1 MLVPTSGP
9 RSLLLGGVYV
19 ERSRRHPTM
28 KRSHIQFDTSGDAS
42 STSPQGDFTP
52 EDLPQQ
58 TQHVP
63 KISRRI
69 RACTECKRHKVRC
82 DMKAGESICSRCQ
95 RMSLECIVNKS
106 LQTLLEDEAEWK
118 NVIEL
123 AMTDLLRKAQL
134 PELSYYYAGSGS
146 IDTPSKKSRR
156 KESTG
161 SLDETGRTI
170 EKHGGNASV
179 YNSTARLMGSSSS
192 NYTFSQHQSQ
202 YSIDR
207 EENAATS
214 LVTAPMGSLYEVTQL
229 SENRESL
236 PAQRHVPDQALVT
249 DFISRG
255 VVELQE
261 AEELFHHFE
270 QVLNRYLWDGA
281 LLAQKDLT
289 TVRRSS
295 SMLSAAILAVTAL
308 HLPSKERTFDTC
320 YTEFA
325 RLASESMLGHHHTL
339 DDIRALCIGAFWLA
353 DVSWKLSGYAVRIA
367 TERNL
372 HQFYRKAVQGSPEH
386 KEQARLWYLLY
397 TLEHH
402 FSIAY
407 GRPPIIHEDASIT
420 QHNSF
425 TQSPSVSQG
434 DLRLHSQVDLFIIL
448 TRIYF
453 AFGPDVDLDVPESDF
468 PKIDQFDS
476 DLDGW
481 KSAWLPRLAGSR
493 HVGAYPY
500 KAVDMHYHFSRLQL
514 NSVALRT
521 YHSSTSSKAMSPE
534 RRKRANIAIESAIAT
549 LNVVL
554 GERDIQR
561 ALVGVPLYLHSMIT
575 FAAVFLLKIA
585 AKACSTGPNAGR
597 LDPKNS
603 IASAGLLVDVGYVR
617 VLVGRIVEMMVSCSQ
632 RASERHLSHH
642 IARGLRKMLTGL
654 EEWEKRNGS
663 QQNQGSTSQEVP
675 SLFKPVINPGAQILG
690 ERDTILTHPPPLLGV
705 APLSAERSNGFES
718 VMGPAQTDS
727 GLSEGSID
735 PMMADLWGFDEEYF
749 PTGVF
754 DFLQSQ
760 MPA

>member
-1 MLVPTSGP
+1 
-9 RSLLLGGVYV
+9 
-19 ERSRRHPTM
+19 M
-28 KRSHIQFDTSGDAS
+28 KRSRIQFEANGEAS
-42 STSPQGDFTP
+42 SDSPPQGAFTP
-52 EDLPQQ
+52 EDRPH
-58 TQHVP
+58 HVP

-82 DMKAGESICSRCQ
+82 DMKATDSVCSRCQ
-95 RMSLECIVNKS
+95 RMGLECVVNKS

-118 NVIEL
+118 SMIES
-123 AMTDLLRKAQL
+123 AMTDLLRKSQL
-134 PELSYYYAGSGS
+134 PELSYYQAGGT
-146 IDTPSKKSRR
+146 IETPSNKRGRKDSTVSTDDNGLVQHRR
-156 KESTG
+156 AEPVDNTMRNG
-161 SLDETGRTI
+161 
-170 EKHGGNASV
+170 
-179 YNSTARLMGSSSS
+179 TAARS
-192 NYTFSQHQSQ
+192 NYGFPQQQ
-202 YSIDR
+202 PRYSLDR
-207 EENAATS
+207 EEAGATS

-229 SENRESL
+229 SENRESSPGQKL
-236 PAQRHVPDQALVT
+236 APDQALVT
-249 DFISRG
+249 DLISRG
-255 VVELQE
+255 VVDIQE
-261 AEELFHHFE
+261 AEELFYQFD

-281 LLAQKDLT
+281 LLAHKDLKS
-289 TVRRSS
+289 VRRSS

-308 HLPSKERTFDTC
+308 HMPTKERTFDTC

-372 HQFYRKAVQGSPEH
+372 HQFFRKATQGSPEH
-386 KEQARLWYLLY
+386 MEQARLWYLLY

-407 GRPPIIHEDASIT
+407 GRPPMIHEDASIT
-420 QHNSF
+420 QHNIF
-425 TQSPSVSQG
+425 TQNPSISQG

-453 AFGPDVDLDVPESDF
+453 AFGPDVDLEVPESDF
-468 PKIDQFDS
+468 PKIDQYDV
-476 DLDGW
+476 DIGDW

-493 HVGAYPY
+493 YVGAYPY
-500 KAVDMHYHFSRLQL
+500 KAVYMHYHFSRLQL

-521 YHSSTSSKAMSPE
+521 YHSSTSSGQMSFE
-534 RRKRANIAIESAIAT
+534 RRKRANIAVESAIAT
-549 LNVVL
+549 LQVCL
-554 GERDIQR
+554 DERDIQL

-585 AKACSTGPNAGR
+585 AKVCSNGAIPGSQGKRT
-597 LDPKNS
+597 S
-603 IASAGLLVDVGYVR
+603 IASAGLHVDVSYVR
-617 VLVGRIVEMMVSCSQ
+617 VLVGRVVELMVSCSQ

-654 EEWEKRNGS
+654 EEWEKRTAGTQHS
-663 QQNQGSTSQEVP
+663 MGSTAQEAH
-675 SLFKPVINPGAQILG
+675 SLFKPVVIPGAQMLG
-690 ERDTILTHPPPLLGV
+690 ERDTILNHPPPLLGV
-705 APLSAERSNGFES
+705 APLSAERSNGFEPP
-718 VMGPAQTDS
+718 MTPGKLEP
-727 GLSEGSID
+727 GLSEGSDD
-735 PMMADLWGFDEEYF
+735 PMMADLWGFDEDYF

>member
-1 MLVPTSGP
+1 
-9 RSLLLGGVYV
+9 
-19 ERSRRHPTM
+19 M
-28 KRSHIQFDTSGDAS
+28 KRNRIQFEANDDTSSA
-42 STSPQGDFTP
+42 SPQGGFTP
-52 EDLPQQ
+52 EDSRQA
-58 TQHVP
+58 HIP

-82 DMKAGESICSRCQ
+82 DMKAGESECSRCR
-95 RMSLECIVNKS
+95 RMSLDCVVNKS

-118 NVIEL
+118 TVIEL

-134 PELSYYYAGSGS
+134 PELSYYQAGGRS
-146 IDTPSKKSRR
+146 IETPSKKSRR
-156 KESTG
+156 KESTV
-161 SLDETGRTI
+161 SVDETGHI
-170 EKHGGNASV
+170 FGNHGRNRAME
-179 YNSTARLMGSSSS
+179 NTAGSGTGSSSS
-192 NYTFSQHQSQ
+192 NYAFSQHQPQ
-202 YSIDR
+202 YSMDR
-207 EENAATS
+207 EETSATS
-214 LVTAPMGSLYEVTQL
+214 LVTAPMGTLYEVTQL
-229 SENRESL
+229 SENREGS
-236 PAQRHVPDQALVT
+236 PGHDYAPDQALAT

-255 VVELQE
+255 VVDLQE
-261 AEELFHHFE
+261 AEELFYHFD

-281 LLAQKDLT
+281 LLAHKDLT
-289 TVRRSS
+289 AARKSS

-325 RLASESMLGHHHTL
+325 KLASESMLGHHHTL

-372 HQFYRKAVQGSPEH
+372 HQFYRKAIQGSPEH

-420 QHNSF
+420 QHNNF
-425 TQSPSVSQG
+425 TQSASVSQG

-453 AFGPDVDLDVPESDF
+453 SFGPDVDLEVPESEF
-468 PKIDQFDS
+468 PKIDQFDVDLS
-476 DLDGW
+476 DW

-500 KAVDMHYHFSRLQL
+500 KAVYMHYHFSRLQL

-521 YHSSTSSKAMSPE
+521 YHSSTSSKVMSPE

-549 LNVVL
+549 LKVVL
-554 GERDIQR
+554 DERDIQR
-561 ALVGVPLYLHSMIT
+561 ALVGIPLYLHSMIT

-585 AKACSTGPNAGR
+585 AKACSNGPNSGGQSQN
-597 LDPKNS
+597 NS
-603 IASAGLLVDVGYVR
+603 IASAGLLVDIGYVQ
-617 VLVGRIVEMMVSCSQ
+617 VLVGRIIELMVSCSQ

-654 EEWEKRNGS
+654 EEWEKRNGGHKS
-663 QQNQGSTSQEVP
+663 LGPTPQETP
-675 SLFKPVINPGAQILG
+675 SLFKPVIIPGAQILG
-690 ERDTILTHPPPLLGV
+690 ERDTILNHPPPLLGV
-705 APLSAERSNGFES
+705 APLSAERGNVFEPVVTS
-718 VMGPAQTDS
+718 KPES

-735 PMMADLWGFDEEYF
+735 PMMADLWGFDEDYF

>member
-1 MLVPTSGP
+1 
-9 RSLLLGGVYV
+9 
-19 ERSRRHPTM
+19 M
-28 KRSHIQFDTSGDAS
+28 KRNHIQFESNGDAS
-42 STSPQGDFTP
+42 SASPQDGFTP
-52 EDLPQQ
+52 EDHSRQA
-58 TQHVP
+58 HVP

-82 DMKAGESICSRCQ
+82 DMKTGESDCSRCR
-95 RMSLECIVNKS
+95 RMGLDCVVNKS

-134 PELSYYYAGSGS
+134 PEISYYQAGGRS
-146 IDTPSKKSRR
+146 IETPSKKSRR
-156 KESTG
+156 KESTV
-161 SLDETGRTI
+161 SVDETGHAIR
-170 EKHGGNASV
+170 HNGGNISIDNTAGP
-179 YNSTARLMGSSSS
+179 STGSSSS
-192 NYTFSQHQSQ
+192 NYAFSQHQPQ
-202 YSIDR
+202 YSMDR
-207 EENAATS
+207 EETSATS

-229 SENRESL
+229 SENREGS
-236 PAQRHVPDQALVT
+236 PGQKYAPDQALAT

-255 VVELQE
+255 VVDLRE
-261 AEELFHHFE
+261 AEELFYHFD

-281 LLAQKDLT
+281 LLAHKDLT
-289 TVRRSS
+289 ATRKSS

-325 RLASESMLGHHHTL
+325 KLASESMLGHHHTL

-372 HQFYRKAVQGSPEH
+372 HQFYRKAIQGSPEH

-420 QHNSF
+420 QHNIF
-425 TQSPSVSQG
+425 TQSASVSQG

-453 AFGPDVDLDVPESDF
+453 AFGPDVDLEVPETEF
-468 PKIDQFDS
+468 PKIDQFDI
-476 DLDGW
+476 DLGDW

-500 KAVDMHYHFSRLQL
+500 KAVYMHYHFSRLQL
-514 NSVALRT
+514 NSVALRA

-549 LNVVL
+549 LKVVL
-554 GERDIQR
+554 DERDIQL

-585 AKACSTGPNAGR
+585 AKVCSNGPNSGGQGQ
-597 LDPKNS
+597 NSS
-603 IASAGLLVDVGYVR
+603 IASAGLHVDIGYVR

-654 EEWEKRNGS
+654 EEWEKRNCGQKS
-663 QQNQGSTSQEVP
+663 LGPNPQES
-675 SLFKPVINPGAQILG
+675 SLFKPVIIPGAQILG
-690 ERDTILTHPPPLLGV
+690 ERDTILNHPPPLLGV
-705 APLSAERSNGFES
+705 APLSAERGNGFES
-718 VMGPAQTDS
+718 LTSKPET

-735 PMMADLWGFDEEYF
+735 PMMADLWGFDEDYF

>member
-1 MLVPTSGP
+1 
-9 RSLLLGGVYV
+9 
-19 ERSRRHPTM
+19 M
-28 KRSHIQFDTSGDAS
+28 KRNRIHFEGNGDAS
-42 STSPQGDFTP
+42 SASPQGAFTP
-52 EDLPQQ
+52 EDHSRQS
-58 TQHVP
+58 QHVP

-82 DMKAGESICSRCQ
+82 DMKTGESSCSRCR
-95 RMSLECIVNKS
+95 RMGLECIVNKS

-118 NVIEL
+118 TMIEL
-123 AMTDLLRKAQL
+123 AMTDLLRKSQL
-134 PELSYYYAGSGS
+134 PELSYYQAGGGS
-146 IDTPSKKSRR
+146 IETPSKKRSR
-156 KESTG
+156 KESTVSVDDVG
-161 SLDETGRTI
+161 YAYGHHKSASADTPL
-170 EKHGGNASV
+170 GGA
-179 YNSTARLMGSSSS
+179 TGSSSS
-192 NYTFSQHQSQ
+192 TYTFPTQQQSQ

-207 EENAATS
+207 EETGATS

-229 SENRESL
+229 SENRESS
-236 PAQRHVPDQALVT
+236 PTQSFPSDQALVT

-255 VVELQE
+255 VVDLQE
-261 AEELFHHFE
+261 AEELFYHFD

-281 LLAQKDLT
+281 LLPHKDLAS
-289 TVRRSS
+289 VRRSS
-295 SMLSAAILAVTAL
+295 SLMSAAILAVTAL
-308 HLPSKERTFDTC
+308 HMPTKERTFDTC

-325 RLASESMLGHHHTL
+325 KLASESMLGHHHTM
-339 DDIRALCIGAFWLA
+339 DDVRALCIGAFWLA

-407 GRPPIIHEDASIT
+407 GRPPIIHEDQAIT
-420 QHNSF
+420 QHNTF
-425 TQSPSVSQG
+425 TQTPSITQG

-453 AFGPDVDLDVPESDF
+453 AFGPDVDLEVAESDF
-468 PKIDQFDS
+468 PKIDQYDV
-476 DLDGW
+476 DLGHW

-500 KAVDMHYHFSRLQL
+500 KAVYMHYHFSRLQL

-521 YHSSTSSKAMSPE
+521 YHSSTSSRSMSPE

-549 LNVVL
+549 LQVVL
-554 GERDIQR
+554 EERDIQR

-585 AKACSTGPNAGR
+585 AKTCSNGSNTQS
-597 LDPKNS
+597 NS
-603 IASAGLLVDVGYVR
+603 IASASLLVDIGYVR
-617 VLVGRIVEMMVSCSQ
+617 ILVGQIVEMMVSCSQ

-654 EEWEKRNGS
+654 EEWEKRNGGPS
-663 QQNQGSTSQEVP
+663 SMGPTSQETS
-675 SLFKPVINPGAQILG
+675 SLFKPVIIPGAQILG
-690 ERDTILTHPPPLLGV
+690 ERDTILNHPPPLLGV
-705 APLSAERSNGFES
+705 APLSAERSNGFEPT
-718 VMGPAQTDS
+718 VTGKPEP
-727 GLSEGSID
+727 GLSEGSMD
-735 PMMADLWGFDEEYF
+735 PMMADLWGFDEDYF

>member
-1 MLVPTSGP
+1 
-9 RSLLLGGVYV
+9 
-19 ERSRRHPTM
+19 M
-28 KRSHIQFDTSGDAS
+28 KRNRTLFESNGEAS
-42 STSPQGDFTP
+42 SVSPQGGFPP
-52 EDLPQQ
+52 EDHSRS
-58 TQHVP
+58 QHVP
-63 KISRRI
+63 KISRKI

-82 DMKAGESICSRCQ
+82 DMKTGESVCSRCR
-95 RMSLECIVNKS
+95 RMGLDCVVNKS

-118 NVIEL
+118 GMVEL

-134 PELSYYYAGSGS
+134 PELSYYQAGGAST
-146 IDTPSKKSRR
+146 DTPSKRRHR
-156 KESTG
+156 KESTASMDENG
-161 SLDETGRTI
+161 HSLGPHRKDQSTPSTAGRAEETGS
-170 EKHGGNASV
+170 AP
-179 YNSTARLMGSSSS
+179 YA
-192 NYTFSQHQSQ
+192 FAQPPPQ

-207 EENAATS
+207 EGTGATS

-229 SENRESL
+229 SENRVRSPGL
-236 PAQRHVPDQALVT
+236 HHTPDQALVT

-255 VVELQE
+255 VLELEE
-261 AEELFHHFE
+261 AETLFDHFD

-281 LLAQKDLT
+281 LLAHKDLT
-289 TVRRSS
+289 SVRRSS

-308 HLPSKERTFDTC
+308 HLPTKERTFDTC

-325 RLASESMLGHHHTL
+325 KLASESMLGNHHTM

-367 TERNL
+367 TERNV
-372 HQFYRKAVQGSPEH
+372 HQFYRKAIQGSPEH

-407 GRPPIIHEDASIT
+407 GRPPIIHEDASIA
-420 QHNSF
+420 QHNAF

-453 AFGPDVDLDVPESDF
+453 AFGPDVDLEVPESEF
-468 PKIDQFDS
+468 PKIDQFDTE
-476 DLDGW
+476 LDDW
-481 KSAWLPRLAGSR
+481 KSAWLPRIAGSR

-500 KAVDMHYHFSRLQL
+500 KGVFMHYHFSRLQL

-521 YHSSTSSKAMSPE
+521 YHSSTSSRTMSPE
-534 RRKRANIAIESAIAT
+534 RQKRANIAIESAIAT
-549 LNVVL
+549 LKVVL
-554 GERDIQR
+554 DERDIQQ

-585 AKACSTGPNAGR
+585 AKTCSNGTGLRGQGQNT
-597 LDPKNS
+597 S
-603 IASAGLLVDVGYVR
+603 IASAGLHVDIGYVR
-617 VLVGRIVEMMVSCSQ
+617 ALVGQIVELMVSCSQ

-654 EEWEKRNGS
+654 EEWEKRHGI
-663 QQNQGSTSQEVP
+663 QQHMVPNPQEP
-675 SLFKPVINPGAQILG
+675 SSLFKPVIIPGAQILG
-690 ERDTILTHPPPLLGV
+690 ERDTILNHPPPLLGV
-705 APLSAERSNGFES
+705 APLSAERSNGFE
-718 VMGPAQTDS
+718 PALTPGKQEP
-727 GLSEGSID
+727 GLSEGSMD
-735 PMMADLWGFDEEYF
+735 PMMADLWGFDEDYF